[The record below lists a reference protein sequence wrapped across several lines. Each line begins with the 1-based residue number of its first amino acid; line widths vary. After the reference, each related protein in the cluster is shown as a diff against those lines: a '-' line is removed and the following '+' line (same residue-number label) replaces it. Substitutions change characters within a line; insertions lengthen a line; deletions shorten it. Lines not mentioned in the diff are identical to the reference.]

1 MKNRYKKI
9 FFTFAKIF
17 VIILSYLYIINRLKD
32 VDFAQLVFFSKNRT
46 VFLFSALFLSVIN
59 WSIEAK
65 KWQFLVSNV
74 QKISFPEAFK
84 NTLVGIVLGMFTPN
98 RLGEI
103 GGKAFYLNKNN
114 KIKGAIAASLG
125 SLAQLTV
132 TVVVGILGFA
142 ILLFFLKSF
151 NFYNL
156 KCFSICFM
164 IFGILLLL
172 LFFNINKLLIFISK
186 LNFAKKIMPKLE
198 FLSQYDKF
206 KLYKILI
213 LSFLRYL
220 VFVFQFYLLL
230 RFFDV
235 QIDFFI
241 AIAGI
246 FTVFLLMNVLPNV
259 LIADLGI
266 RGSVSMFVL
275 GQFASNIQGILL
287 ASVFLWIINILL
299 PAFLGQFFLLKTKSN
314 VVF

>member
-1 MKNRYKKI
+1 MNKNQKI
-9 FFTFAKIF
+9 LLTIAKII
-17 VIILSYLYIINRLKD
+17 VLVLSYLYIANRLKD
-32 VDFAQLVFFSKNRT
+32 IDFSQAVLFSKNR
-46 VFLFSALFLSVIN
+46 VGFLICALILSLVN
-59 WSIEAK
+59 WGIEAK
-65 KWQFLVSNV
+65 KWQFLVADV

-114 KIKGAIAASLG
+114 KIKGAIVASLG

-132 TVVVGILGFA
+132 TVVIGFFGFA

-151 NFYNL
+151 SFDNL
-156 KCFSICFM
+156 MLFSTSFFI
-164 IFGILLLL
+164 IGVLLLLL
-172 LFFNINKLLIFISK
+172 LFNINKFLAFLSK
-186 LNFAKKIMPKLE
+186 FNIGKKIMPKLE
-198 FLSQYDKF
+198 FLSKYNNF
-206 KLYKILI
+206 KLFKVLI
-213 LSFLRYL
+213 MSFLRYI

-246 FTVFLLMNVLPNV
+246 FTVFLLMNILPNV

-299 PAFLGQFFLLKTKSN
+299 PAFVGQIFLLKTKTNS
-314 VVF
+314 VF